1 MRNETVPAAT
11 ETSTL
16 NRFDILWVSNIGAV
30 SAAVIFLITS
40 RLAHEIVGLSIED
53 EGWFQGDGRRI
64 FGDMVS
70 FGADHWRAHLRPLF
84 SLITI
89 PSTGALMA
97 VFGLSPMHSVWAF
110 NACCCGAWASTLF
123 LTLRALG
130 LRALNAAAL
139 TCLAICGAAP
149 LYWFIVPETY
159 GLSSLFLTLA
169 FLVAAVDARRRVGNL
184 TWIAV
189 GGLVTCTLIS
199 NWSAIVALSF
209 VLKNRRDAI
218 LISIGSMALFVCA
231 LGLQRVVFP
240 HPGGLGP
247 GSFGSERRFL
257 MPEKQG
263 GPSCTLKGEFI
274 TPLLITEAKLVGEA
288 GVTPRQLTVQCN
300 EVFTLSGRGTFPW
313 AVALWLSTLAWGC
326 VSIFLS
332 SQLRRYGL
340 AVVMALGAQVVLHL
354 FYGEE
359 TFLYALHFLPML
371 ILLASGVLI
380 SDRRRLALL
389 AILTLTVLAGM
400 NNGQQL
406 VSALKTHF
414 SGTLDQDLV
423 KRIGL

>member
-1 MRNETVPAAT
+1 
-11 ETSTL
+11 
-16 NRFDILWVSNIGAV
+16 
-30 SAAVIFLITS
+30 
-40 RLAHEIVGLSIED
+40 
-53 EGWFQGDGRRI
+53 
-64 FGDMVS
+64 
-70 FGADHWRAHLRPLF
+70 
-84 SLITI
+84 
-89 PSTGALMA
+89 
-97 VFGLSPMHSVWAF
+97 
-110 NACCCGAWASTLF
+110 
-123 LTLRALG
+123 
-130 LRALNAAAL
+130 
-139 TCLAICGAAP
+139 

-159 GLSSLFLTLA
+159 GLSSLLLNLA
-169 FLVAAVDARRRVGNL
+169 FLVAAIDARRPVGNL
-184 TWIAV
+184 TWVAV
-189 GGLVTCTLIS
+189 GGLVTCTLVS

-209 VLKNRRDAI
+209 VLKSRRDAI
-218 LISIGSMALFVCA
+218 VISIGSIALFVCA

-240 HPGGLGP
+240 KPGLPTGAFLL
-247 GSFGSERRFL
+247 ERNFL
-257 MPEKQG
+257 LPKDQG
-263 GPSCTLKGEFI
+263 GPACALKGEFVA
-274 TPLLITEAKLVGEA
+274 PMLIGEA
-288 GVTPRQLTVQCN
+288 RLLSQPKGVERQLTVQCN

-406 VSALKTHF
+406 VSTLTNHF
-414 SGTLDQDLV
+414 SGTLDPDLV